1 MTTANNLTHK
11 TALVTGASRGL
22 GRAMAKLLAARG
34 AHVIVHYGNA
44 KADADSLLSEIRATG
59 GKADAIQADL
69 TTQEGATSLVKA
81 TKAIVGSR
89 LDILVANAG
98 ISGGQASI
106 ANQTVETFDKL
117 YAINQRAPYLVV
129 QGLLPLLGEGSSVVL
144 VSSLAAS
151 TVVGELSAYA
161 STKSATDSLVRFFA
175 SELGPKGIRVNAV
188 APGVIATDMSSFAK
202 DAASHPF
209 ILGMQALKRIGQPED
224 VAPVVAFLA
233 SDEARWITGAI
244 IPVDG
249 GSKL

>member
-1 MTTANNLTHK
+1 MSNLKNK

-34 AHVIVHYGNA
+34 AHVIVHYGSA
-44 KADADSLLSEIRATG
+44 KKDADSLLAEIRASG
-59 GKADAIQADL
+59 GQADAVQADL
-69 TTQEGATSLVKA
+69 ATQEGAASLVKA
-81 TKAIVGSR
+81 TTAIVGHR

-98 ISGGQASI
+98 IAGSAAI
-106 ANQTVETFDKL
+106 AKQTVDDFDKL
-117 YAINQRAPYLVV
+117 YAINQRAPYLLV

-161 STKSATDSLVRFFA
+161 STKSAIDSLVRFFA
-175 SELGPKGIRVNAV
+175 NELGPKGIRVNAV
-188 APGVIATDMSSFAK
+188 APGVIDTDMSSFARDTAK
-202 DAASHPF
+202 QPF

-233 SDEARWITGAI
+233 SEDARWITGAI

>member
-1 MTTANNLTHK
+1 MTLLTNK

-44 KADADSLLSEIRATG
+44 KAEADSLLAEIRASG
-59 GKADAIQADL
+59 GKADAVQADL
-69 TTQEGATSLVKA
+69 ATQAGAAALVEA
-81 TKAIVGSR
+81 TQKIVGSR

-98 ISGGQASI
+98 IANQSSI
-106 ANQTVETFDKL
+106 ANQTVDSFDKL
-117 YAINQRAPYLVV
+117 YAVNQRAPLLLV
-129 QGLLPLLGEGSSVVL
+129 QGLLPLLQDGSSVVL

-161 STKSATDSLVRFFA
+161 STKSAVDSLVRFFA
-175 SELGPKGIRVNAV
+175 AELGPKGIRVNAV
-188 APGVIATDMSSFAK
+188 APGVIATDMSHFAK
-202 DAASHPF
+202 ETANHPF
-209 ILGMQALKRIGQPED
+209 ILGMQALKRIGQAED

-233 SDEARWITGAI
+233 SDDARWITGAI

>member
-1 MTTANNLTHK
+1 MTSLSNK

-34 AHVIVHYGNA
+34 AHVVVHYGNA
-44 KADADSLLSEIRATG
+44 KADADSLLSEIRASG
-59 GKADAIQADL
+59 GKADAAQADL
-69 TTQEGATSLVKA
+69 TTQAGAASLVEA
-81 TKAIVGSR
+81 TRAIVGSR

-98 ISGGQASI
+98 VGHQASI
-106 ANQTVETFDKL
+106 ANQTVDDFDKL
-117 YAINQRAPYLVV
+117 YAVNQRAPFLVV
-129 QGLLPLLGEGSSVVL
+129 QGLLPLLVAGSSVVL

-151 TVVGELSAYA
+151 TVVGELAAYA
-161 STKSATDSLVRFFA
+161 STKSAIDSLVRFFA

-188 APGVIATDMSSFAK
+188 APGVIETDMSHFAR
-202 DAASHPF
+202 DAANHPF
-209 ILGMQALKRIGQPED
+209 ILGMQALKRVGQPDD

>member
-1 MTTANNLTHK
+1 MTTLTNK
-11 TALVTGASRGL
+11 NALVTGASRGL

-34 AHVIVHYGNA
+34 AHVIVHYGSA
-44 KADADSLLSEIRATG
+44 KAEADSLLAEIRASG
-59 GKADAIQADL
+59 GKADAVQADL
-69 TTQEGATSLVKA
+69 TTQEGAASLVKA

-106 ANQTVETFDKL
+106 ANQTVENFDKL
-117 YAINQRAPYLVV
+117 YAVNQRAPYLIV

-151 TVVGELSAYA
+151 TVVGDLSAYA
-161 STKSATDSLVRFFA
+161 STKGATDTLVRFFA

-188 APGVIATDMSSFAK
+188 APGVIATDMSSFTK
-202 DAASHPF
+202 DASNHPF

-233 SDEARWITGAI
+233 SDDARWITGTI